1 MNSASEANELALRL
15 ARSYT
20 RRRDMI
26 VLEAAYHGNTTGLI
40 DLSPYKHAGP
50 GGAGAP
56 EWVHAV
62 PIPDVYRGAY
72 KANEPNAG
80 VKYARHVATVIDRLH
95 EGRRGIAGFIAETCP
110 SVGGQIVFPPGYL
123 ANV

>member
-1 MNSASEANELALRL
+1 MCFLVNSASEANELALRL
-15 ARSYT
+15 ARAYT
-20 RRRDMI
+20 GRRDMI

-56 EWVHAV
+56 DWVHAV

-72 KANEPNAG
+72 KA
-80 VKYARHVATVIDRLH
+80 
-95 EGRRGIAGFIAETCP
+95 RRP
-110 SVGGQIVFPPGYL
+110 
-123 ANV
+123 